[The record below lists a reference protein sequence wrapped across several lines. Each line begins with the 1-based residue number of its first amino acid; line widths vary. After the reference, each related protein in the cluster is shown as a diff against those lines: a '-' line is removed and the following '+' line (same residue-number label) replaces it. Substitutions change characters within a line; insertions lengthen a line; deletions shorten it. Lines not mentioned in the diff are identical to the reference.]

1 MVTQTERLRVA
12 SRRRRDSEKLELR
25 QAILAAAGE
34 LILEKGYE
42 AFSLRR
48 VAERIGYS
56 ATTIYLYFEN
66 KDALVAAVI
75 EEGFARFLRALEAVD
90 TEDPAARLSDL
101 GRAYVRFA
109 RANPV
114 YYRLMFMH
122 RPDLIALAQR
132 GENAGTF
139 TASFEVLH
147 RAVQRAIDAGAI
159 RAGDARGYSF
169 VLWALVHGV
178 ASLTIT
184 EMVHFDD
191 AALSAVTDL
200 ALSVARQGLATT

>member
-1 MVTQTERLRVA
+1 VVTQSDRLRQA
-12 SRRRRDSEKLELR
+12 SRRRRDSEKQELR
-25 QAILAAAGE
+25 EAILAAAGE

-42 AFSLRR
+42 AFSLRQ

-75 EEGFARFLRALEAVD
+75 AEGFSRFLRALEAVD
-90 TEDPAARLSDL
+90 TDDPLARTADL
-101 GRAYVRFA
+101 GRAYVQFA

-122 RPDLIALAQR
+122 RPDLVALAQR
-132 GENAGTF
+132 GDDAGTF
-139 TASFEVLH
+139 TASFDVLE
-147 RAVQRAIDAGAI
+147 RAVQRAMDAGAI

-178 ASLTIT
+178 ASLALT
-184 EMVHFDD
+184 EMVSFDD

-200 ALSVARQGLATT
+200 ALSVANQGLATS